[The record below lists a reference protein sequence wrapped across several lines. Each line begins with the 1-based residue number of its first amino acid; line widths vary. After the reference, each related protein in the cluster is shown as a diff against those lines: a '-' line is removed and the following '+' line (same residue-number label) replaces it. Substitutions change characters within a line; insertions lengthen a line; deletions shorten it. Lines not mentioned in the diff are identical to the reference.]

1 MSAQQRE
8 FKAQIAS
15 QQEKYERELSDKKD
29 QIIKMQNQLEE
40 IKKKISKQEE
50 NPNFKQDAVLQ
61 ILDSEAINK
70 YEREEEIGS
79 GCGGRVIK
87 VFKKKYYALKI
98 MNIKKGETVNF
109 RRFLREYEI
118 INMLKHPNIIQT
130 YGIFMSEGKNPP
142 SILLEYCDTN
152 LDESIQNK
160 KLTNVDIVFTI
171 YQIVEGMK
179 YVHHRK
185 IIHRDIKPSN
195 ILISSDGTI
204 KISDFGISKL
214 MSLDEQSTTGGVGTQ
229 KFMAPEIINEEK
241 YDEKVDVYSFGVLI
255 YFVLNDGDL
264 SEIKIRN
271 IVNGKKT
278 PLPSKFTEFSKQ
290 LINSCW
296 NFDPK
301 DRPSFEQII
310 EDLSRNKFNLI
321 NLTKPELQKVE
332 SLVKNHKAL
341 IPSY

>member
-1 MSAQQRE
+1 M
-8 FKAQIAS
+8 
-15 QQEKYERELSDKKD
+15 
-29 QIIKMQNQLEE
+29 N
-40 IKKKISKQEE
+40 
-50 NPNFKQDAVLQ
+50 
-61 ILDSEAINK
+61 INK
-70 YEREEEIGS
+70 VKQLI
-79 GCGGRVIK
+79 
-87 VFKKKYYALKI
+87 F
-98 MNIKKGETVNF
+98 NDF
-109 RRFLREYEI
+109 FREYEI
-118 INMLKHPNIIQT
+118 INMLNHPNIIKT
-130 YGIFMSEGKNPP
+130 YGIFLGDEKKSP
-142 SILLEYCDTN
+142 SILFEYCYTN
-152 LDESIQNK
+152 LKESIDNK
-160 KLTNVDIVFTI
+160 KLNNVDIVFTI

-255 YFVLNDGDL
+255 YFVLNEGDL

-332 SLVKNHKAL
+332 SLVKNHKSL